1 MTNQQKQIK
10 ILLLLSGLVLCTAVL
25 PLWPAFYYIAV
36 RGFVFVVCVY
46 TALRFRTDADLS
58 CHVWPLAIEAMVFNP
73 LLPTYES
80 RFIWLPLN
88 LAGALYLLH
97 LSKKLQ

>member
-1 MTNQQKQIK
+1 MTGEEKKIK
-10 ILLLLSGLVLCTAVL
+10 ILLLLAGLLLCTGVI
-25 PLWPAFYYIAV
+25 PLWPPFYYVAM
-36 RGFVFVVCVY
+36 RGFVFAAAIY
-46 TALRFRTDADLS
+46 AALRFREHPDLN

-80 RFIWLPLN
+80 RYLWLPLN

-97 LSKKLQ
+97 LSKKIN